1 LDKSYDYKTAST
13 SRLNDFFLNDKN
25 YNQNLTEIVN
35 NINENIIEYLN
46 SQQQNEEEDNILK
59 ALKLVLKYE
68 KFSTNIYF
76 DNQFEWKFW
85 QVLRNYLKRLILNQ
99 KSGYSYNFAKTLPN
113 IDTDLIIYDTSLFR
127 QNELKYLKLYE
138 IKRAGN
144 GQNKNLINDLL
155 LAHQLDK
162 VFNLLLETE
171 SSNVNYLNDYL
182 KARLVNSMTSNLKQ
196 SN

>member
-1 LDKSYDYKTAST
+1 LKNNDYSI
-13 SRLNDFFLNDKN
+13 KN
-25 YNQNLTEIVN
+25 NLIVN
-35 NINENIIEYLN
+35 NLNENIIEYLN
-46 SQQQNEEEDNILK
+46 SQQHNEEEDNTLK

-68 KFSTNIYF
+68 KFSTSIFF

-99 KSGYSYNFAKTLPN
+99 KSGDSYNFAKTLPN

-144 GQNKNLINDLL
+144 GQNKNLIN
-155 LAHQLDK
+155 
-162 VFNLLLETE
+162 
-171 SSNVNYLNDYL
+171 
-182 KARLVNSMTSNLKQ
+182 
-196 SN
+196 